1 MWEVCEICGAIT
13 GIGMA
18 EKHAQWHAA
27 QAPAAPE
34 VEEAPN
40 GDQPA

>member
-18 EKHAQWHAA
+18 DKHAQWHEGLD
-27 QAPAAPE
+27 P
-34 VEEAPN
+34 VIEEEPHGN
-40 GDQPA
+40 